1 VARPIEPDPR
11 SHLVAFRL
19 TRGEHSVVDKAAQA
33 AGLTPPLW
41 AREQAVLAA
50 GAKPARRRKAQGAE
64 LSPEAY
70 HTLRALG
77 VELVRQGR
85 NLAQMQHRLNAIGQ
99 FPPNEFLA
107 HAAEV
112 DRLLAEIRRQLHGG
126 DQAP

>member
-1 VARPIEPDPR
+1 MARPIEPDPK
-11 SHLVAFRL
+11 SHVVAFRL
-19 TRGEHSVVDKAAQA
+19 TRSQRKAAIVAADA
-33 AGLTPPLW
+33 AGLTLPLW
-41 AREQAVLAA
+41 ARELAVIAA
-50 GAKPARRRKAQGAE
+50 GAPKPRRRKDQGAG

-107 HAAEV
+107 HAAAV
-112 DRLLAEIRRQLHGG
+112 DSLLAEIRRQLEGG
-126 DQAP
+126 DRSP